1 MRTGELSN
9 ESFESLRLSSVE
21 PPGFRSMVH
30 EEEALRLLPML
41 LMRRTELPTR
51 AEALLR
57 SEVPFLRMAS

>member
-1 MRTGELSN
+1 M
-9 ESFESLRLSSVE
+9 E

-41 LMRRTELPTR
+41 PMRRTELPTR

-57 SEVPFLRMAS
+57 SEVPFLRKAS